1 MYHERSWLVSSTL
14 DPVESRV
21 RTGLSGRSCSGL
33 CIQQWML
40 VNANELPLL
49 SVHWNVALSV
59 LTRDQMSSF

>member
-1 MYHERSWLVSSTL
+1 MYGLGSLEGRVL
-14 DPVESRV
+14 D
-21 RTGLSGRSCSGL
+21 